1 MMKSKGYIQ
10 SFLKHTEKLNI
21 SGVIDRFFHKCDFK
35 TIEIPSSNKK
45 GEIWIQECKCGKKQ
59 RVLFDDKGRCRDIKP
74 L

>member
-1 MMKSKGYIQ
+1 MKDLKNIK
-10 SFLKHTEKLNI
+10 SFNEHQEKLNI